1 MEKLGGIIIWL
12 IVWLFFFLCCLLF
25 LRLPVE
31 READV
36 ETFFRAGDF
45 RFDSGLRFCNCCV
58 DVVFSQAFLQKT
70 HVQDSSFVAFRLESR
85 FRKKIK
91 VFFCQIS
98 RRQCCGEHFFSLI
111 PLHIE
116 KNKSV
121 DIRQKFLYWFLIIHS
136 DFQSNKLPV
145 RVADFASLHVFAEWR
160 QNIPKWA
167 GNLSSLMVKT
177 LYFDWP
183 EHHVFVTCVDRYRQ
197 R

>member
-1 MEKLGGIIIWL
+1 MGFLYFPIWVWGSVCDPKGRRAPL
-12 IVWLFFFLCCLLF
+12 LQMILTYGKTWRYNYLVDCMIVFFFLCCLLF

-121 DIRQKFLYWFLIIHS
+121 DIRQKFLYWFLILHS
-136 DFQSNKLPV
+136 DFQK
-145 RVADFASLHVFAEWR
+145 R
-160 QNIPKWA
+160 QNARKRCWLCFPSRVCGVASKR
-167 GNLSSLMVKT
+167 S
-177 LYFDWP
+177 
-183 EHHVFVTCVDRYRQ
+183 
-197 R
+197 